1 MVGPRGQTAAKLAA
15 EKMEAPFPVLAD
27 PGRQAYRAYGFTKS
41 LWVIQQSGW
50 ILLDKEGVVRYAVR
64 STNPQNSLD
73 EAELLNVLEEQGAG
87 SGERRSGVER
97 RVVDLPPAVFGKRDR
112 RSGGGDRRS
121 GKDNRERS

>member
-1 MVGPRGQTAAKLAA
+1 MGRLNDQIAGHGTATLVIGPRGQTAAKLAA

-50 ILLDKEGVVRYAVR
+50 ILLDKEGIVRYAHR

-73 EAELLNVLEEQGAG
+73 EEDLLRELKKV
-87 SGERRSGVER
+87 RS
-97 RVVDLPPAVFGKRDR
+97 
-112 RSGGGDRRS
+112 
-121 GKDNRERS
+121 